1 MSKRFRGSA
10 CHNVQSTDNS
20 GISMESRNNPLV
32 SICLPVF
39 NGEHFLA
46 PALESVLS
54 QTFSDFELIIVDD
67 CSTDQST
74 QIIERYASRD
84 KRIKHW
90 RNSEQV
96 GLFRNYNRCF
106 ELASG
111 QYIKPFAQ
119 DDILHNDMVRKLVD
133 VLNADSY
140 IVLTSTARTPICQKG
155 TRIVSMTPQASAD
168 TYVPPLSS
176 ISGREVIKKAINPVV
191 NFIGEPT
198 TVMFRNAHVGS
209 GFDSDF
215 HHLGDL
221 EYWFRI
227 LQNGRYLYIN
237 EELCSYRM
245 HGGSTSTTN
254 QKYLLYASDLLRLG
268 RKYKRFIW
276 EAGSTQAE
284 FNDHVIRRAALD
296 LNARGVS
303 FQNQLLNMEPEF
315 FNDFDQFASKSSTQ
329 TLPVGLL
336 ELTLQALLRVTP
348 PEPQAQPAQDR
359 SFIVYTLEHTLQTY
373 LASPSW
379 RSTKFLRDIK
389 KKLFNFEDQY
399 DLDGSPAEFAYAVG
413 YERYLRRQIWRLR
426 HSRSWKITQPVRT
439 ASKSLEMMT
448 RLYGTHVKPRL
459 SSKPLTPSSLR

>member
-1 MSKRFRGSA
+1 MFIP
-10 CHNVQSTDNS
+10 TDNF
-20 GISMESRNNPLV
+20 GISMESSNNPLV

-46 PALESVLS
+46 AAIESALS

-67 CSTDQST
+67 CSTDRSA
-74 QIIERYASRD
+74 QIIEQYASCDR
-84 KRIKHW
+84 RIKHW
-90 RNSEQV
+90 RNSEKA
-96 GLFRNYNRCF
+96 GLFGNYNRCF
-106 ELASG
+106 ELATG

-119 DDILHNDMVRKLVD
+119 DDILHSDMVRRLVD

-140 IVLTSTARTPICQKG
+140 IVLASTARTPICQKG
-155 TRIVSMTPQASAD
+155 TRIISMAPQACAD

-176 ISGREVIKKAINPVV
+176 VSGREVIKKAINPVV

-198 TVMFRNAHVGS
+198 TVIFRKAHIGS
-209 GFDSDF
+209 GFDSNF

-245 HGGSTSTTN
+245 HSDSTSTTN

-284 FNDHVIRRAALD
+284 FNDQVIRRAAFD
-296 LNARGVS
+296 LNARGGS
-303 FQNQLLNMEPEF
+303 FQNQLLNMDPDF
-315 FNDFDQFASKSSTQ
+315 FSDFDQFANKNSTQ

-336 ELTLQALLRVTP
+336 ELALQALQRVTP
-348 PEPQAQPAQDR
+348 PEPESKPAQDR
-359 SFIVYTLEHTLQTY
+359 SFIIYTLEHTLQTY

-389 KKLFNFEDQY
+389 KALLNFEDQY
-399 DLDGSPAEFAYAVG
+399 DLGDAPVKYAHAVG
-413 YERYLRRQIWRLR
+413 YERYLRRQIFRVR
-426 HSRSWKITQPVRT
+426 HSQSWKITQPVR
-439 ASKSLEMMT
+439 AAGKSIEMVG
-448 RLYGTHVKPRL
+448 RLYSSHVKPRL
-459 SSKPLTPSSLR
+459 GSKPLTPSSLGH